1 MSKLVKMTLAEAL
14 KHPVNAAEIARLKN
28 IRDKDID
35 FTDAPEVTPEAIA
48 SGAVK
53 IVAHGGVRRGAGRKP
68 AGRVP
73 ITLRLRKDVAERLRM
88 RAKELGKTM
97 AEVAESHLAG
107 V

>member
-73 ITLRLRKDVAERLRM
+73 ITLRLRKDVATRLRA
-88 RAKELGKTM
+88 RAKKLGKTM
-97 AEVAESHLAG
+97 GEVAESHLAR

>member
-28 IRDKDID
+28 IRDKNID

-88 RAKELGKTM
+88 RANELGQTK
-97 AEVAESHLAG
+97 AEVAESQLTG